1 MREYTVEQSS
11 LTFKWTFKRMLP
23 RLPGPGSDE
32 FPDLCKGLHPFGLTP
47 SKVMV
52 EASSPS
58 RMSDISI
65 GIGLLNNRL
74 GIRITP
80 ESIEFVLN
88 ELLVDDEEKL
98 IPIADLVFAAVRAV
112 DEDAIYG
119 TANFKTSSHFKLPPG
134 ENAELMR
141 EHQGFEESGLD
152 LDAVVY
158 KVDLGNDSPVRE
170 FRMAVAKSL
179 AYEDAVF
186 VDTSVTYEGPATPT
200 ELATYINTDAERA
213 LELIG
218 LREKAEPAEA
228 GGGGE

>member
-1 MREYTVEQSS
+1 
-11 LTFKWTFKRMLP
+11 
-23 RLPGPGSDE
+23 
-32 FPDLCKGLHPFGLTP
+32 
-47 SKVMV
+47 
-52 EASSPS
+52 
-58 RMSDISI
+58 MSDVSI
-65 GIGLLNNRL
+65 GIGLLDNRL

-80 ESIEFVLN
+80 ESIDFALN

-98 IPIADLVFAAVRAV
+98 IPIADLVLTAVRAV

-119 TANFKTSSHFKLPPG
+119 TANFKTTSHFKLQPG

-158 KVDLGNDSPVRE
+158 KINLRDDSRAQD

-179 AYEDAVF
+179 AHEDAIF
-186 VDTSVTYEGPATPT
+186 VDTSVNYEGPATPT
-200 ELATYINTDAERA
+200 ELATYVNADVERA
-213 LELIG
+213 LELLG

-228 GGGGE
+228 GGEGE